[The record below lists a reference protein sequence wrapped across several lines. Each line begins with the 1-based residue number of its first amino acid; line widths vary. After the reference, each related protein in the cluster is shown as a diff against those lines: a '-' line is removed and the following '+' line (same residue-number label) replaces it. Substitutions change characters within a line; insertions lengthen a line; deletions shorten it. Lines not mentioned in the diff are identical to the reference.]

1 MAIQISGTTVID
13 NTPSV
18 VNVVDG
24 SFSGNVT
31 AYASDKRLKEN
42 FNHIES
48 ALEKVEKLNGYS
60 FDWNEKSEELGFIP
74 KHKKNDIGLIAQEVE
89 SVLPQAVAP
98 APFDCEI
105 INKERI
111 SKSGENYL
119 TIQYERLVP
128 LLVEA
133 IKEQQ
138 KQINELKQEI
148 NRKK

>member
-1 MAIQISGTTVID
+1 MAIQISGTTVIN

-42 FNHIES
+42 FSRIES
-48 ALEKVEKLNGYS
+48 ALEKIEKLNGYT
-60 FDWNEKSEELGFIP
+60 FDWNEKSKELGFLP
-74 KHKKNDIGLIAQEVE
+74 KHEKNDVGLIAQEVE
-89 SVLPQAVAP
+89 SILPQVVDL
-98 APFDCEI
+98 APFDTDYE
-105 INKERI
+105 NGQKV
-111 SKSGENYL
+111 SKSKENYL
-119 TIQYERLVP
+119 TIQYERLIP

-138 KQINELKQEI
+138 NQINELKQEI
-148 NRKK
+148 NRIK